1 MEIREE
7 QNLIQLLTGSFRLIN
22 RATGAIIVYI
32 ILIAL
37 INGAIVFSP
46 KVGVPQ
52 PISSILGSFFSVYS
66 GLVLWRLL
74 AAKAENN
81 GESISNSFSAS
92 LLPTVY
98 MIVYSLIV
106 GVAVAAFAAIIGVLR
121 APLKLMILLAVL
133 LSFIAMTRLLF
144 VPLAIAL
151 RNQGPVEAIVYS
163 WNLTAKRYIKVVF
176 GLILSMVFPFLIFGG
191 IGYGLYVGIP
201 LYFADSFNLAALTAP
216 WYCLL
221 AALLLL
227 WVFLWLSMTAFL
239 LLLFLNLD
247 YGENRFSFTPN
258 VVKEAQAKQQSFAP
272 ARKPEPVNLKTQN
285 VNLLDEADVQTVS
298 VTQASI
304 KTESAP
310 EHLSE
315 HLDQVYQPKQEDLEQ
330 YVAEEDRMPTILFDD
345 DMARQMEENRKMW
358 EQQAQTGPQED
369 KGEDDSPIKMS
380 K

>member
-7 QNLIQLLTGSFRLIN
+7 QNLFQLLIGSFRLIN

-37 INGAIVFSP
+37 INGAIAFSP

-52 PISSILGSFFSVYS
+52 PIASLLGSFFSVYS
-66 GLVLWRLL
+66 GLALWRIL

-81 GESISNSFSAS
+81 GESITNSFSAS
-92 LLPTVY
+92 LFPTFY
-98 MIVYSLIV
+98 MLVYSVFVGIV
-106 GVAVAAFAAIIGVLR
+106 GVVVAVVLCFLRLPMPVMIILVSVLVF
-121 APLKLMILLAVL
+121 LFL
-133 LSFIAMTRLLF
+133 TRLIF

-151 RNQGPVEAIVYS
+151 RNQGPIEAVVYS
-163 WNLTAKRYIKVVF
+163 WNLTGRRFLKVIS
-176 GLILSMVFPFLIFGG
+176 GIILSTVFPFLVLGG
-191 IGYGLYVGIP
+191 IAYGLYVAIP
-201 LYFADSFNLAALTAP
+201 LYFANHFNTVFFIILIAGLGI
-216 WYCLL
+216 
-221 AALLLL
+221 L
-227 WVFLWLSMTAFL
+227 WIFLWFSMTAFL

-272 ARKPEPVNLKTQN
+272 SKPEPVNLKTQN
-285 VNLLDEADVQTVS
+285 VNLLDETDVQTVS

-304 KTESAP
+304 KTESAH

-358 EQQAQTGPQED
+358 EQQAQTGQQED